1 MRSGLLQKKKG
12 VSATWDNFNVK
23 IIGDDLVIDPT
34 TSAGKGGLRVALGE
48 MFDCQMLDTAQC
60 EFEVVGPQ
68 SSMRFRAESEIEA
81 HQWVDALSLRLAVA
95 PSPLS
100 RPEPTVDAR
109 GKKETAT
116 MWGVQAEIVA
126 NASAHIAVE
135 SVSIALSPLTTK
147 AEFLSTVA
155 VAIGMVV
162 EEVDIC
168 AGRAHFYMA
177 KYRQAAESDQVTEFM
192 NDGAVFSCLKK
203 SLAPAPALAP
213 ARHPPASRTTK
224 PSTTHVGLHE
234 GARSQFTHYN
244 SGGEDVTEGLDA
256 TVARKL
262 AAKYDLALQAEV
274 CSWASGLGVE
284 IDGSSMNS
292 FMADLK
298 DGQLLCKL
306 VNKIRPRSVGKI
318 NKMNMY
324 GPHLVCLSA
333 ERLQQANTDV
343 PLYL

>member
-1 MRSGLLQKKKG
+1 M
-12 VSATWDNFNVK
+12 SATWNDFNVK
-23 IIGDDLVIDPT
+23 IVGDDLVVDPT
-34 TSAGKGGLRVALGE
+34 TSAGKGGLRVPLGE
-48 MFDCQMLDTAQC
+48 MFDCQLLDATHC
-60 EFEVVGPQ
+60 EFEIVGPQ
-68 SSMRFRAESEIEA
+68 SSMRFRAESEVEA
-81 HQWVDALSLRLAVA
+81 HQWIDALSLRLAVA

-100 RPEPTVDAR
+100 RPEPTVEAR

-155 VAIGMVV
+155 VAIGMGV

-177 KYRQAAESDQVTEFM
+177 KYRQATRSVQVTEFM

-203 SLAPAPALAP
+203 SLAPAPAPAP
-213 ARHPPASRTTK
+213 TRHSPTSLTTK

-262 AAKYDLALQAEV
+262 AAKYDLALQAEI
-274 CSWASGLGVE
+274 CSWATGLGVE
-284 IDGSSMNS
+284 IDGSSMDS

-298 DGQLLCKL
+298 DGQLLCQL

-324 GPHLVCLSA
+324 GPHLVRLLA

-343 PLYL
+343 PVCL